1 MTTPITDDFWPVSA
15 GEEAFLLE
23 ALAKGIG
30 GDGEMVRRYEQG
42 LKTHFGARHAIA
54 ASSGYGALVV
64 ALSACGLR
72 PGDKVLL
79 TPTCP
84 LCTVYAL
91 TFMRLEPVF
100 CDIRP
105 DDFTLSLEMAERL
118 IDSKTRAI
126 IDIPMWGYP
135 VAAQEV
141 AEFARDRGLYYLL
154 DIALAHRA
162 TLNGEL
168 LWQYADIATFSTH
181 HSKNL
186 VTGEGGAVLTNNQQ
200 LANRA
205 REFTRCE
212 YRADRPPVL
221 NFALGGLQAALGLAR
236 LNRLA
241 DDVSHRRETMQ
252 AISQRLMNPH
262 LEALP
267 VIPGGEAAGTKLLVR
282 ARSGDNAQLLAW
294 QARAGIPSDI
304 ARYNCKSLYQY
315 PVMHEFAAACPNAEK
330 MLASITTV
338 PVHPQISAHE
348 VETICAL
355 LNRFQP
361 ATAEEFP
368 L

>member
-1 MTTPITDDFWPVSA
+1 MPPISERFSPV
-15 GEEAFLLE
+15 GEGEAAYLLE

-30 GDGEMVRRYEQG
+30 GEGEMVRRYEQQ
-42 LKTHFGARHAIA
+42 LKTHFGARHAVA
-54 ASSGYGALVV
+54 VSSGYGALVV

-105 DDFTLSLEMAERL
+105 DDFTLDLDMAVRR

-162 TLNGEL
+162 TLNGKL
-168 LWQYADIATFSTH
+168 LWTYADIATFSTH
-181 HSKNL
+181 HSKSL
-186 VTGEGGAVLTNNQQ
+186 VTGEGGAVLTNNER

-205 REFTRCE
+205 RAFTRCE
-212 YRADRPPVL
+212 YRADQPPVL

-236 LNRLA
+236 LGRLA
-241 DDVSHRRETMQ
+241 DDVRHRLATMQ
-252 AISQRLMNPH
+252 AIGQRLSNPS
-262 LEALP
+262 LELLP
-267 VIPGGEAAGTKLLVR
+267 VIPGGEPAGTRLLVR
-282 ARSGDNAQLLAW
+282 SRTGSNTALLAH

-304 ARYNCKSLYQY
+304 ALYNCKALYQY
-315 PVMHEFAAACPNAEK
+315 PVMRERAADCPNAER
-330 MLASITTV
+330 MLACVTTV
-338 PVHPQISAHE
+338 PVHPDIGDDEIQAIAG
-348 VETICAL
+348 V
-355 LNRFQP
+355 LNSFQP
-361 ATAEEFP
+361 ERAEELQP
-368 L
+368 

>member
-1 MTTPITDDFWPVSA
+1 MTFPVSDNFWPVGE
-15 GEEAFLLE
+15 GEEAYLLE
-23 ALAKGIG
+23 ALVKGIG
-30 GDGEMVRRYEQG
+30 GDSDIVRRYEQR

-64 ALSACGLR
+64 ALSAFGLR

-105 DDFTLSLEMAERL
+105 NDFTLDLKMAERL

-162 TLNGEL
+162 KLNGEL
-168 LWQYADIATFSTH
+168 LWTYADMATFSTH
-181 HSKNL
+181 HSKSL
-186 VTGEGGAVLTNNQQ
+186 VTGEGGAVLTNNTR
-200 LANRA
+200 LAERA

-236 LNRLA
+236 LGRLEDDVRHRLA
-241 DDVSHRRETMQ
+241 TMR
-252 AISQRLMNPH
+252 AISERLTNPC
-262 LEALP
+262 LEPLP
-267 VIPGGEAAGTKLLVR
+267 LVAGGEPAGTRLLVR
-282 ARSGDNAQLLAW
+282 ARSGNNASLLAH

-304 ARYNCKSLYQY
+304 ALYDCKALYQY
-315 PVMHEFAAACPNAEK
+315 PVMRKWAADCPNAER
-330 MLASITTV
+330 MLAAITTV
-338 PVHPQISAHE
+338 PVHPDIHAGE
-348 VETICAL
+348 VQTIVDV
-355 LNRFQP
+355 LNNFQP
-361 ATAEEFP
+361 ENAEEALP
-368 L
+368 

>member
-1 MTTPITDDFWPVSA
+1 MISPITDNFWPVGE
-15 GEEAFLLE
+15 GEEAYLLE

-30 GDGEMVRRYEQG
+30 GDSDIVRRYEQR

-64 ALSACGLR
+64 AMSACGLR

-105 DDFTLSLEMAERL
+105 DDFTLDLKMAERL

-162 TLNGEL
+162 TLNGAL
-168 LWQYADIATFSTH
+168 LWTYADIATFSTH

-186 VTGEGGAVLTNNQQ
+186 VTGEGGALLTNNAR
-200 LANRA
+200 LAERA

-212 YRADRPPVL
+212 YRADKPPVL

-236 LNRLA
+236 LGRLEDDVRHRLA
-241 DDVSHRRETMQ
+241 TMQ
-252 AISQRLMNPH
+252 AISQRLTNPY
-262 LEALP
+262 LEPLP
-267 VIPGGEAAGTKLLVR
+267 LVAGGEPAGTRLLVR
-282 ARSGDNAQLLAW
+282 ARTGSNAALLAH
-294 QARAGIPSDI
+294 QARAGIASDI
-304 ARYNCKSLYQY
+304 ALYNCKALYQY
-315 PVMHEFAAACPNAEK
+315 PVMREWATACPNAER
-330 MLASITTV
+330 MLGSITTV
-338 PVHPQISAHE
+338 PVHPGIRDDEAQ
-348 VETICAL
+348 TIVDV
-355 LNRFQP
+355 LNNFQP
-361 ATAEEFP
+361 ENAEEFQP
-368 L
+368 